1 MEVQQKT
8 YLVPWN
14 EAQGRVLLSALSHY
28 VTQKEML
35 FSENTIR
42 DWQLCYWDMNVT

>member
-14 EAQGRVLLSALSHY
+14 EGQGRVLLSALSHY
-28 VTQKEML
+28 VTQKEM
-35 FSENTIR
+35 FFFFFFWGYN
-42 DWQLCYWDMNVT
+42 